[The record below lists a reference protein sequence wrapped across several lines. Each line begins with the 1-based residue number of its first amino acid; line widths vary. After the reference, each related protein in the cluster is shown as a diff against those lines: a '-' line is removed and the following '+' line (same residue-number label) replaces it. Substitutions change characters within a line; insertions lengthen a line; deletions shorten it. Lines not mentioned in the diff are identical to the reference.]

1 MILKRALFD
10 CLVPWTHL
18 PFTSFLVFSIFFFF
32 LPGRLAQSLLYIL
45 FQGFTYPVRAYF
57 LENILEMTRYR
68 LNTYNQIDDYGQEKS
83 WKMQKQALALRKRKS
98 SIASAVE
105 VCESWEAR

>member
-1 MILKRALFD
+1 
-10 CLVPWTHL
+10 
-18 PFTSFLVFSIFFFF
+18 
-32 LPGRLAQSLLYIL
+32 
-45 FQGFTYPVRAYF
+45 
-57 LENILEMTRYR
+57 MTRYR